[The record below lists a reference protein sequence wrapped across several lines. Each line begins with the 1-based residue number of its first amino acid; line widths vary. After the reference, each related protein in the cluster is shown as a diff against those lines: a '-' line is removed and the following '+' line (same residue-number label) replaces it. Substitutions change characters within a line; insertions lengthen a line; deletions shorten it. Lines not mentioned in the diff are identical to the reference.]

1 LIIAKGKGK
10 ATYYIAGDALN
21 TELNALNTELN
32 ALSTEPKALNTE
44 AVSTPPLEIS
54 TPLHEI
60 STPDHDSDLKDIPLE
75 ILTEINSLKQREHNV
90 EKITRIIKKL
100 CTIKSMNSHETA
112 ELFGKREDYIK
123 RKFLGLMIAKKE
135 LKYLHPEM
143 INHPEQAYLTN
154 KKE

>member
-1 LIIAKGKGK
+1 MIIAKGKGK

-21 TELNALNTELN
+21 TELNAL
-32 ALSTEPKALNTE
+32 STE

-54 TPLHEI
+54 TPV
-60 STPDHDSDLKDIPLE
+60 HDVKDFKSIPLE
-75 ILTEINSLKQREHNV
+75 ILNEISALKQREHKV
-90 EKITRIIKKL
+90 EKIKGIIKKL
-100 CTIKSMNSHETA
+100 CIIKSMNSHEIA

>member
-1 LIIAKGKGK
+1 MIIAKGKGK

-21 TELNALNTELN
+21 TELNAL
-32 ALSTEPKALNTE
+32 STE

-54 TPLHEI
+54 TPVHEI
-60 STPDHDSDLKDIPLE
+60 STPVHDVKDFKSIPLE
-75 ILTEINSLKQREHNV
+75 ILNEISALKQREHKV
-90 EKITRIIKKL
+90 EKIKGIIKKL
-100 CTIKSMNSHETA
+100 CIIKSMNSHEIA